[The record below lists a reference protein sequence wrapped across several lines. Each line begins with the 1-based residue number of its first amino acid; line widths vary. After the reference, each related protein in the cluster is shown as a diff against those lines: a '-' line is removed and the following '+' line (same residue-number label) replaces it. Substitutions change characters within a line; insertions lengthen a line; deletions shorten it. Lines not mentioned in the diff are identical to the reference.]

1 MANARWWQGGSP
13 SATITFMTKVELAI
27 AKLRALPEDQ
37 QEEWAQMV
45 LELAEPPSDFRL
57 SEEQLAEIE
66 LSKQE
71 AREGKF
77 ATKEEMADLWRR
89 LRE

>member
-1 MANARWWQGGSP
+1 MVAGGQP
-13 SATITFMTKVELAI
+13 FCYRRVMTKVELAI
-27 AKLRALPEDQ
+27 AKLRALPKDQ

-57 SEEQLAEIE
+57 SAEQLAEIE

-89 LRE
+89 FRE